1 MTDSEPVDQDLD
13 AVVAEVE
20 RFVREQL
27 PADWVAA
34 VDRNDTDALVE
45 ARRSVDPGAVWAR
58 IGAAGYITPT
68 WPKEYGGLGVKPKVA
83 AAIARTLGR
92 YRMPRFDNPVGV
104 DLAGPAILRWGTD
117 EQKRRF
123 VAPIAR
129 HQEIWCQL
137 FSEPGAGS
145 DLAGLATRAVRDGDT
160 WIVRGQKVW
169 TSLGHVAA
177 FGLLLARTDPDVP
190 KHKGITAFLVP
201 MDQPGILVRP
211 LRQITGD
218 PEFSEVFF
226 DEVAIDDSLRL
237 GDVDQGW
244 AVAISVLMNERQSV
258 AGGAAL
264 PGTVAGRSIA
274 ALIERHAPVADP
286 ALRARLVDA
295 YIEDRLMK
303 FTNQRAAD
311 RRRAG
316 QPNGPEGSI
325 TKLFFSEHT
334 QRLQNLA
341 VDLEGPAAVAWPEG
355 DRWLKNTAWS
365 FLRVRSKTIAGGTSE
380 VQRNI
385 LGERV
390 LGLPK
395 EPEVDRAVPWSEV
408 RRS

>member
-13 AVVAEVE
+13 AIVAEVE

-45 ARRSVDPGAVWAR
+45 ARRSVDPGAVWEQ

-68 WPKEYGGLGVKPKVA
+68 WPKEHGGLGVKPKVA

-117 EQKRRF
+117 DQKRRF

-169 TSLGHVAA
+169 TSLGHIAA

-286 ALRARLVDA
+286 VLRAAPR
-295 YIEDRLMK
+295 
-303 FTNQRAAD
+303 
-311 RRRAG
+311 
-316 QPNGPEGSI
+316 
-325 TKLFFSEHT
+325 
-334 QRLQNLA
+334 
-341 VDLEGPAAVAWPEG
+341 
-355 DRWLKNTAWS
+355 
-365 FLRVRSKTIAGGTSE
+365 
-380 VQRNI
+380 
-385 LGERV
+385 
-390 LGLPK
+390 
-395 EPEVDRAVPWSEV
+395 
-408 RRS
+408 